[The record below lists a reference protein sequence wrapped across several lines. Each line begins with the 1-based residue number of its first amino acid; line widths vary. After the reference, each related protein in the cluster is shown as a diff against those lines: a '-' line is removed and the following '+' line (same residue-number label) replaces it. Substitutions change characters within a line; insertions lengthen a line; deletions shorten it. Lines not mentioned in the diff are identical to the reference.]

1 MGDIALE
8 CAKNCATVRQKI
20 LAGIKIQCNIMHI
33 SLEIALNKNHYFQLS
48 FLITICLLRTNTEN
62 WTNIPRKGTAR
73 PISTFMCLWA
83 IYIFPG
89 SICLFCCK
97 KYVDRSREYI
107 NRSQTHQ
114 CGNLDWGR
122 AIPIKGIHK
131 CDFRCSVLVC
141 LALMYFRDLIT
152 ANSFWRGPGVL
163 QKSTGLQKINF
174 PLLGKCKPQCK

>member
-1 MGDIALE
+1 
-8 CAKNCATVRQKI
+8 
-20 LAGIKIQCNIMHI
+20 MHI
-33 SLEIALNKNHYFQLS
+33 SLERIKNHYIQLS
-48 FLITICLLRTNTEN
+48 FLITICLLGTRNTLYVYHAINMVWLCGRCKEPIQKIGN
-62 WTNIPRKGTAR
+62 KYSQKRNCAATVS
-73 PISTFMCLWA
+73 ISTFMSLWA

-89 SICLFCCK
+89 SICLFCCR

-131 CDFRCSVLVC
+131 CDFSCSVLVC

-152 ANSFWRGPGVL
+152 ARRTLFWEGHGSC
-163 QKSTGLQKINF
+163 KSTGLQKLIF
-174 PLLGKCKPQCK
+174 PFSVSANHSANSSAK